1 MCGVQKPKGKLG
13 EKFKKRKTKIFA
25 KFFRT
30 LICFDIY

>member
-25 KFFRT
+25 KFSE
-30 LICFDIY
+30 L